1 MEKEV
6 PTTNADTTPEKVRLA
21 QRLHDTVCQ
30 ELTGIGF
37 LAAAAAHQ
45 NHRGNPRVEQQFQE
59 IADLIQRAGAQLAE
73 IVHELRAGD

>member
-1 MEKEV
+1 M
-6 PTTNADTTPEKVRLA
+6 TTPEKELA

-45 NHRGNPRVEQQFQE
+45 HRASDPRVEAQFQE
-59 IADLIQRAGAQLAE
+59 LADLIQKAGAHLAE
-73 IVHELRAGD
+73 IVHEMRGPA

>member
-1 MEKEV
+1 MAAHENDV
-6 PTTNADTTPEKVRLA
+6 A

-45 NHRGNPRVEQQFQE
+45 RRASDPRSAAQFQE
-59 IADLIQRAGAQLAE
+59 LADLIQKASAHLAE
-73 IVHELRAGD
+73 IVHDMRGPA

>member
-1 MEKEV
+1 MAAGEKIPASE
-6 PTTNADTTPEKVRLA
+6 LA

-45 NHRGNPRVEQQFQE
+45 HHGRDPQAEAQFHE
-59 IADLIQRAGAQLAE
+59 IADLIQKAGAHLAE
-73 IVHELRAGD
+73 IVHELRGSE

>member
-1 MEKEV
+1 M
-6 PTTNADTTPEKVRLA
+6 TTHKKPAESATVQLA

-45 NHRGNPRVEQQFQE
+45 HRAGDPRVEQQFRE
-59 IADLIQRAGAQLAE
+59 IADLIQRAGAHLAE
-73 IVHELRAGD
+73 IVHELRPSV

>member
-1 MEKEV
+1 MASPEKEV
-6 PTTNADTTPEKVRLA
+6 A

-45 NHRGNPRVEQQFQE
+45 HRASDPQSAAQFQE
-59 IADLIQRAGAQLAE
+59 LADLVQKAGAQLAE
-73 IVHELRAGD
+73 IVHELRTPSE